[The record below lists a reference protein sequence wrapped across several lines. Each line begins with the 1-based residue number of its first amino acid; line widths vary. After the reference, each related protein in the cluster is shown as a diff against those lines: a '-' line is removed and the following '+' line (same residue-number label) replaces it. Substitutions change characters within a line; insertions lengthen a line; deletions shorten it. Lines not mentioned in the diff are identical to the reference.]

1 MGYVLN
7 TKDML
12 ITAREEGY
20 AVLDFNIVNF

>member
-20 AVLDFNIVNF
+20 AVPNFNIHNF